1 MAHEIE
7 SMFFTGKT
15 PWHGLGVP
23 LPEAPTAEAAIR
35 AAGLDWRV
43 LTKPCT
49 TVDGVPVPAQA
60 TIRES
65 DGRVLGVVGPSYVP
79 LQNHEAFAFFDP
91 FLEAGEATL
100 ETAGSLRDGQRIWVL
115 AKLKRDPVVIVPQA
129 DDAVLRYVLLS
140 NSHDGTL
147 AVRVGYCPIRVVCA
161 NTMAMAHEHNAS
173 RLLRVKHRK
182 GVKDTLDDIREA
194 MNLASAEFE
203 ATADQLRRLAATPIL
218 AEDLRK
224 YVKRVFDLPDTG
236 PGADAS
242 GARLLARVVP
252 LVEEGRGNDLPGVRG
267 TLWAA
272 YNGVTEYLAYER
284 GRDAG
289 VRLDSLWFGAAQRL
303 NQRALSVALE
313 MS

>member
-7 SMFFTGKT
+7 SMFFTGET
-15 PWHGLGVP
+15 PWHGLGVQ
-23 LPEAPTAEAAIR
+23 LPEAPTTEAAIR
-35 AAGLDWRV
+35 AARLDWRV
-43 LTKPCT
+43 LTRPCAT
-49 TVDGVPVPAQA
+49 IDGVPVPAQA

-65 DGRVLGVVGPSYVP
+65 DGRVLGVVGPRYEP
-79 LQNHEAFAFFDP
+79 LQNQDAFAFFDP
-91 FLEAGEATL
+91 FLDAGEATL

-129 DDAVLRYVLLS
+129 DDVVLRYLLLS

-161 NTMAMAHEHNAS
+161 NTMAMAHEHAAS
-173 RLLRVKHRK
+173 RLIRVKHRK
-182 GVKDTLDDIREA
+182 GVKDTLDDVREA

-218 AEDLRK
+218 SEDLRK
-224 YVKRVFDLPDTG
+224 YVKRVFDVQETG
-236 PGADAS
+236 PDSEAAGE
-242 GARLLARVVP
+242 RLLARVVP
-252 LVEEGRGNDLPGVRG
+252 LVEQGRGNDVEGVRG